1 MNKLV
6 VYDILGKQ
14 MYFENHVNSN
24 ELLIANLVSINQVLL
39 IQITLQNVKISNKK
53 IFHLVLS

>member
-1 MNKLV
+1 M

-14 MYFENHVNSN
+14 MYFENHINSN
-24 ELLIANLVSINQVLL
+24 ELMIANLVSINQVLL
-39 IQITLQNVKISNKK
+39 IQITLQNGKISNKK